1 MFILS
6 KYNNMKNSLLFLHA
20 KTVSVAFSALLTL
33 FAACDKGVDAD
44 EAFVSDVTNSQLASP
59 NQEDIKFA
67 LSPDGATLI
76 VEWPV
81 VHGAGGYEFTLYNV
95 DDPANPKVV
104 GVEKEVIDGCT
115 ATRNVD
121 SDTKY
126 QVAVRTLGNE
136 KYNNAAATDATAA
149 SYSTLAPTDATVP
162 AGSDLNQ
169 WLADNVIP
177 GDKIG
182 EEYTIDL
189 MPGAEYTLSDVM
201 DFENQQVAIRGDK
214 VNHARIKLTGEAA
227 FLTNNGLKLKFVDL
241 DCAEKTSDRLLGLS
255 NTPDAASQ
263 VTSGEYVVANP
274 VLLQGCHITNL
285 KGYLFYDGS
294 SNKYCID
301 YMGLSDCYVQLAQDN
316 VVLRAAKSTIIRLDV
331 VKSTL
336 ASSVQAGQF
345 FLQISGQRP
354 NKITGRTGAEIN
366 FKNTTF
372 YNLAYNKDFV
382 NWNNYRGQ
390 SCVTLNFD
398 STVFAECGRGDITN
412 KMQGNANMKHN
423 YQNNAYWYNGSG
435 KDKYDTG
442 ALFADP
448 QFENPAEGRFTPRN
462 AEFVSKRIGDPR
474 WLAE

>member
-1 MFILS
+1 
-6 KYNNMKNSLLFLHA
+6 MKNSLLFLRG
-20 KTVSVAFSALLTL
+20 KTVGMAFALLAL

-44 EAFVSDVTNSQLASP
+44 EAFGSDVTDSQLASP
-59 NQEDIKFA
+59 RQEDIKFA
-67 LSPDGATLI
+67 LSPDGAMLV

-95 DDPANPKVV
+95 DDPARPIVV
-104 GVEKEVIDGCT
+104 GEEKEVIDGCT
-115 ATRNVD
+115 AARNVE

-126 QVAVRTLGNE
+126 QVAIRTLGNE
-136 KYNNAAATDATAA
+136 KYNNTAAAAATNAP
-149 SYSTLAPTDATVP
+149 YSTLAPTDATVP
-162 AGSDLNQ
+162 DGSDLTQ
-169 WLADNVIP
+169 WLAENAIP
-177 GDKIG
+177 ADKLG
-182 EEYTIDL
+182 KEYTIDL
-189 MPGAEYTLSDVM
+189 EPGATYTVSGSI
-201 DFENQQVAIRGDK
+201 DFGKQQVAIRGDK
-214 VNHARIKLTGEAA
+214 VNHPKVKMTGDVA
-227 FLTNNGLKLKFVDL
+227 FFTNNGLKLKFVDL

-255 NTPDAASQ
+255 DTPDAASQ

-274 VLLQGCHITNL
+274 VLLQGCNITNL

-301 YMGLSDCYVQLAQDN
+301 YLGFSDCFIQMSQDN
-316 VVLRAAKSTIIRLDV
+316 VVLRAAKSSIIRLDI

-354 NKITGRTGAEIN
+354 NKITGRTGAEVN
-366 FKNTTF
+366 FKNSTF

-398 STVFAECGRGDITN
+398 STVFAECGRGNITD

-448 QFENPAEGRFTPRN
+448 QFENPAEGKFAPGN
-462 AEFVSKRIGDPR
+462 AEFVLKRIGDPR